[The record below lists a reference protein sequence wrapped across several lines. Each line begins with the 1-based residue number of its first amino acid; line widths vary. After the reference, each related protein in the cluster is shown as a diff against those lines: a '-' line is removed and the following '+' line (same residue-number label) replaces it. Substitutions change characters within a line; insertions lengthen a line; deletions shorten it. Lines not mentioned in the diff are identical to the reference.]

1 MRLWKDIL
9 EKHGSILDVHGL
21 FTVIQPNSLLG
32 GLLRPS
38 LASSKAACISRQ
50 MDLIKGEQS
59 QSSTRRG
66 KVVNLAEGRRRK
78 GYNGEAVNSAVL
90 IINRWD
96 RSDRHLPRSGC

>member
-38 LASSKAACISRQ
+38 LASSKATCISRQ

-78 GYNGEAVNSAVL
+78 GYNGEAVISSVFMYKQ
-90 IINRWD
+90 ID
-96 RSDRHLPRSGC
+96 SSCRHLPRSGC